1 MSKEVFLGAAA
12 IAALISHDARATE
25 APRTLETIVVTAEK
39 RAEALEDVPLAVTVI
54 GGDDAARRAIT
65 DFSALVDET
74 PGLSINYAFGG
85 ASYGLLSIRGVGGA
99 DDYKPNGSPSVA
111 LHLDGVYQTS
121 NGYLNTP
128 LFDLERIEILKGP
141 QGTLYGRNTTAG
153 VVNALTRGPGE
164 ALNGYADVKVGS
176 FGYWSAQGA
185 VGGPVSDRVSARLAL
200 FVEQGGGFMDG
211 QGAGLLAGFQP
222 VIAGVRQT
230 QVPAVTDPGR
240 RDGYGD
246 KDILAGR
253 ATLEFRPFEA
263 GLFTLKL
270 FASGDQG
277 EIQPYDRIE
286 RARDATQFNAGE
298 DASPYRFFSNRYFA
312 KDITISGLTA
322 SWEQTFVNSL
332 VLSVLANAQGS
343 DRKVG
348 GNGDGTPLPQFE
360 FFFDESMN
368 QQSLEVRLA
377 DAPGGAVDWIV
388 GLFAIEDSIDFDSVW
403 TTFSARTIYT
413 HDYAQE
419 RSSAALFGN
428 LDWYATEKLQLSAG
442 LRFTSDDVSYRGRN
456 VDLNPWGISTFRT
469 TFATVSPFAWNQSFS
484 DDDVSGKLTVAYQA
498 TDAFNLFASAGR
510 GYRGG
515 GFDGTSIFT
524 VEETLPFASETVVTY
539 EAGLRFT
546 SPRVR
551 ASLDVFSSRFE
562 ELQATTRL
570 SNDTNGRT
578 NVGEADLSGVEGSLN
593 AILFESDRQSVQV
606 HAAATFLESEIKSFR
621 SNRVAEALA
630 TIGDPLPG
638 APDVTARL
646 ALIHEVAFGNGSSL
660 RSELSANHH
669 GEESNRLNA
678 VPGNT
683 AEPYTLVNARLDLRF
698 AARWSA
704 YLYGRNITDEV
715 YFPELNGPVR
725 LVGAPA
731 TWGGGVRYA
740 F

>member
-1 MSKEVFLGAAA
+1 MSRLLLATTAL
-12 IAALISHDARATE
+12 AALASSPALAQSAVRA
-25 APRTLETIVVTAEK
+25 ETIIVTAEK

-54 GGDDAARRAIT
+54 SGQDAARRGIS
-65 DFSALVDET
+65 DFAGLVDET
-74 PGLSINYAFGG
+74 PGVSINYAFGG
-85 ASYGLLSIRGVGGA
+85 ASYGLFTIRGVGGA

-111 LHLDGVYQTS
+111 LHVDGVYQTS

-153 VVNALTRGPGE
+153 VVNAITRGPG
-164 ALNGYADVKVGS
+164 ADTSGYLDVKAGS
-176 FGYWSAQGA
+176 FEFWSAQGA
-185 VGGPVSDRVSARLAL
+185 VGGRFNERFAARIAV
-200 FVEQGGGFMDG
+200 FTEQGGGFMDG

-222 VIAGVRQT
+222 VIGGVRQT

-240 RDGYGD
+240 REGYGD
-246 KDILAGR
+246 KDVFAGR
-253 ATLEFRPFEA
+253 VTLEFKPIPD
-263 GLFTLKL
+263 GVLTVKL
-270 FASGDQG
+270 FASSDQG

-298 DASPYRFFSNRYFA
+298 DADPFKFFSNRYLG
-312 KDITISGLTA
+312 KDISISGLTA
-322 SWEQTFVNSL
+322 SWEQSL
-332 VLSVLANAQGS
+332 PGGRTLSVLANAQGS

-360 FFFDESMN
+360 FFFDEAMN
-368 QQSLEVRLA
+368 QQSVEARLA
-377 DAPGGAVDWIV
+377 DAPGGAFDWIV
-388 GLFAIEDSIDFDSVW
+388 GAFLINDAIDFDSIW

-419 RSSAALFGN
+419 RNSAAAFTN
-428 LDWYATEKLQLSAG
+428 VDWYATPALRVTAG
-442 LRFTSDDVSYRGRN
+442 LRYTSDEVTYRGRN
-456 VDLNPWGISTFRT
+456 LDLNPWGISTFRT
-469 TFATVSPFAWNQSFS
+469 TFATVSPFAWDEDFS
-484 DDDVSGKLTVAYQA
+484 DDDFSGKLTLAYQVN
-498 TDAFNLFASAGR
+498 DALNLFASVGR

-524 VEETLPFASETVVTY
+524 VEETLPFDSETVLAY

-546 SPRVR
+546 TPRLR
-551 ASLDVFSSRFE
+551 ASLDVFANQFE

-578 NVGEADLSGVEGSLN
+578 NVGEADLSGVEGSLS
-593 AILFESDRQSVQV
+593 AVVIETDRQSLTLQ
-606 HAAATFLESEIKSFR
+606 ASATFLESEIQSFR
-621 SNRVAEALA
+621 SARVAEALA

-638 APDVTARL
+638 APDVTARV
-646 ALIHEVAFGNGSSL
+646 AFIHEIVFANGRGL
-660 RSELSANHH
+660 RSEISANHH

-683 AEPYTLVNARLDLRF
+683 SEPYTLVNARIEF
-698 AARWSA
+698 AVAEGWSA
-704 YLYGRNITDEV
+704 YVYGRNITDEV

-731 TWGGGVRYA
+731 TFGAGLRVD

>member
-1 MSKEVFLGAAA
+1 MSKNALLGAAA
-12 IAALISHDARATE
+12 AVALLANTAAAAET
-25 APRTLETIVVTAEK
+25 PRMLETIVVTAEK
-39 RAEALEDVPLAVTVI
+39 RTEALEDVPLAVTVV
-54 GGDDAARRAIT
+54 GGEDAARRAIN
-65 DFSALVDET
+65 DFAALVDET
-74 PGLSINYAFGG
+74 PGVSINYAFGG

-111 LHLDGVYQTS
+111 LHMDGVYQTS

-153 VVNALTRGPGE
+153 VVNAITRAPGE

-185 VGGPVSDRVSARLAL
+185 VGGPISDRFSARLAL
-200 FVEQGGGFMDG
+200 FAEQGGGFMDG

-222 VIAGVRQT
+222 VIGGVRQT

-253 ATLEFRPFEA
+253 ATLEFRPFDT
-263 GLFTLKL
+263 GVFTLKL

-298 DASPYRFFSNRYFA
+298 DADPFRFFSNRYFE
-312 KDITISGLTA
+312 KDITISGVTA
-322 SWEQTFVNSL
+322 AWEQTLGNG
-332 VLSVLANAQGS
+332 LSVSILANAQGS

-368 QQSLEVRLA
+368 QQSIEARLA
-377 DAPGGAVDWIV
+377 DAPGGALDWIV
-388 GLFAIEDSIDFDSVW
+388 GVFLIEDKIDFDSVW

-413 HDYAQE
+413 HDYAQD
-419 RSSAALFGN
+419 RSSAAVFGN
-428 LDWYATEKLQLSAG
+428 LDWYATDKLQVSAG

-456 VDLNPWGISTFRT
+456 VDLNPWGISTYRT

-498 TDAFNLFASAGR
+498 TEALNAFVSVGR

-546 SPRVR
+546 TPRLR

-578 NVGEADLSGVEGSLN
+578 NVGEADLSGIEGSLN
-593 AILFESDRQSVQV
+593 AILFESERQSFQLQ
-606 HAAATFLESEIKSFR
+606 ASASFLESEIKSFR

-630 TIGDPLPG
+630 TVGDPLPG

-646 ALIHEVAFGNGSSL
+646 ALVHQIGFGNGMDL

-683 AEPYTLVNARLDLRF
+683 AEAYTLVNARLDLGF
-698 AARWSA
+698 AAGWTA
-704 YLYGRNITDEV
+704 YLYGRNIADEV

-731 TWGGGVRYA
+731 TWGGGLRYA